1 MNERFDDLP
10 CGPFAAV
17 EPEVHGTEIVQP
29 DAGLIAV
36 ALHLPTE
43 TVQAR
48 VSAFAFLRLAMFEV
62 LAQAAPV
69 VNVEVLPSLVAK

>member
-1 MNERFDDLP
+1 
-10 CGPFAAV
+10 
-17 EPEVHGTEIVQP
+17 
-29 DAGLIAV
+29 
-36 ALHLPTE
+36 
-43 TVQAR
+43 